1 MLHEFYDRKYFWLLE
16 RLAGKAYLF
25 ALCMSDN
32 FWLLGWD
39 RVGIAQEES
48 VKQTVGYNATL
59 SFFRCGKYIK

>member
-25 ALCMSDN
+25 ALRISDN

-39 RVGIAQEES
+39 HVGIAQEECKADS
-48 VKQTVGYNATL
+48 WIQCN
-59 SFFRCGKYIK
+59 SFSFQVW